1 MGILARLFG
10 AKTESNEEGQ
20 EDVIMKVIIGLGN
33 PGTKYAGSRH
43 NMGFAVIDE
52 LAERHGIRVN
62 TSRQKG
68 LCGSGI
74 IAGQKV
80 LLVKPQT
87 YMNNS
92 GECARPV
99 MEYYHLQ
106 TEDVLVIVD
115 DIALAVGQIRVRG
128 KGSAGGHN
136 GLKSLIQHLGSGDFP
151 RVRLGVGAKPPQMDL
166 ADYVL
171 GHFPAQELPAVRE
184 SVKTAADAA
193 ELWLAEGTEAAMNR
207 YNAYKKA
214 EESLE

>member
-1 MGILARLFG
+1 MSWLTSLFTPG
-10 AKTESNEEGQ
+10 RSKEKAEEEQ
-20 EDVIMKVIIGLGN
+20 IMKVIVGLGN

-43 NMGFAVIDE
+43 NMGFAVIDV

-62 TSRQKG
+62 TLRYKA

-92 GECARPV
+92 GESVRPV
-99 MEYYHLQ
+99 SDFYKMDP
-106 TEDVLVIVD
+106 EDILVIYD
-115 DIALAVGQIRVRG
+115 DISLDIGQIRVRG

-136 GLKSLIQHLGSGDFP
+136 GMKSIISHLGCQTFP
-151 RVRLGVGAKPPQMDL
+151 RVRVGVGDKPAQMDL

-171 GHFPAQELPAVRE
+171 GHFAAGDLPAVRD
-184 SVKTAADAA
+184 SFQRAADAA
-193 ELWLAEGTEAAMNR
+193 ETWVASGVDGGMTR
-207 YNAYKKA
+207 FNAFERAPK
-214 EESLE
+214 